1 MKSVLSD
8 AIENAFVDAV
18 NSDKINLFKIKLVV
32 DRERTVTRRS
42 VRDNETHDSSIRHRA
57 IVRDLASRARSSPG
71 TGDHLKSTRA
81 AGAPGWGRHKVSRG
95 RYSIHTTP

>member
-8 AIENAFVDAV
+8 AIENDFVDRCERLII
-18 NSDKINLFKIKLVV
+18 SIKLVV

-57 IVRDLASRARSSPG
+57 IRA
-71 TGDHLKSTRA
+71 
-81 AGAPGWGRHKVSRG
+81 
-95 RYSIHTTP
+95 

>member
-8 AIENAFVDAV
+8 AIENDFVDAV
-18 NSDKINLFKIKLVV
+18 NSERLNFKIKLVV

-71 TGDHLKSTRA
+71 TGDHLKHSTRA
-81 AGAPGWGRHKVSRG
+81 AGA
-95 RYSIHTTP
+95 

>member
-32 DRERTVTRRS
+32 ETGRGQFQLLPVSHGVRSAITKYMIRDTTRL
-42 VRDNETHDSSIRHRA
+42 V
-57 IVRDLASRARSSPG
+57 
-71 TGDHLKSTRA
+71 
-81 AGAPGWGRHKVSRG
+81 
-95 RYSIHTTP
+95 